1 MRTALAFLRRPDPP
15 EYGRRFSRLRW
26 RRALSAEET
35 REVSGVAAAAEAFAG
50 AQIWV
55 VVRDE
60 SALPWPVSRF
70 PVPEPGRIL
79 VAGRVAPGPEAAHTL
94 REWQAAGRPPEGGPA
109 SGPAGMAALAFR
121 MADFPPFSGETVC
134 GFIDRLTGAGVAQG
148 RDPAFGAF
156 VFDDPSERERPELTR
171 HLPAGARWLLDVG
184 CGAGGSSAGIKSR
197 VADLRVAGIES
208 DRAAAVRARGLL
220 DEVVIGDAPR
230 VLEDFAREGRRFD
243 AFLFA
248 DVLEHLEDPVRALS
262 LARSLAEPG
271 ATLVAS
277 VPNAGH
283 LSLVRDLVLG
293 RFDPVPAG
301 LADAGHLRWFT
312 KGSLAD
318 ALEEA
323 GWRVVSLESWPGAA
337 APESAGFLAGLEPW
351 PGLDSESLRTYQWIA
366 VARPA
371 SVRFR
376 NSPGVS
382 RECPCEPPPDAQPA
396 RAENQDLLLF
406 SLDEP
411 LSQELRFGSVNRFR
425 GMVLDG
431 RGKIVRCL
439 RVSIDGEAIGEF
451 PTDRPSEDLPRHLPR
466 LPAAGNCR
474 FDFEALVPAGGDAID
489 FEAVWQDGGAQHLVR
504 LDLAEIR
511 ASAASLQAMR
521 GALLALA
528 SPSADIVF
536 LTQGHRDVAAYEG
549 SIIPGLVNAKRYLAG
564 AGVDPDRCARVL
576 DFGCGSGRILTGW
589 HLDGRER
596 DLFGCD
602 TNPRLIDWASE
613 NLPASLHFDR
623 TPALPPLPYPDG
635 RFDLVCAISVF
646 THLRFPSQELWARE
660 LARVLTPG
668 GVLLLTL
675 HGSLYVK
682 LFTPEKLEE
691 FESIGHIEIESGV
704 EGGNESASFHQGRAV
719 RELFGEFEIIGHFP
733 AGRIHGHRILSPLAA
748 FQDVYVLQRA
758 G

>member
-1 MRTALAFLRRPDPP
+1 VRTALAFLWRPDPP

-26 RRALSAEET
+26 RRAIPAEET
-35 REVSGVAAAAEAFAG
+35 REVSGAASAAEAFAG

-60 SALPWPVSRF
+60 SALPWLPARF
-70 PVPEPGRIL
+70 PVPEPGRTL
-79 VAGRVAPGPEAAHTL
+79 VAGAVVPGPEAAHTL
-94 REWQAAGRPPEGGPA
+94 REWEVAGRPPEGA
-109 SGPAGMAALAFR
+109 AGSDATGVAALAFR
-121 MADFPPFSGETVC
+121 TADFPPLPGETVC
-134 GFIDRLTGAGVAQG
+134 GFIDRLIGAAGAPE
-148 RDPAFGAF
+148 RDPAFRAF
-156 VFDDPSERERPELTR
+156 VFEDSSGRERPELTR
-171 HLPAGARWLLDVG
+171 HIQVQARRLLDVG
-184 CGAGGSSAGIKSR
+184 CGAGGASAGLKSR
-197 VADLRVAGIES
+197 VGDLRVVGIES
-208 DRAAAVRARGLL
+208 NPAAAGRARDRL
-220 DEVVIGDAPR
+220 DEVLVGDAPR
-230 VLEDFAREGRRFD
+230 VLEDLAREGRTFD

-262 LARSLAEPG
+262 SARALAEPG

-301 LADAGHLRWFT
+301 LSDAGHLRWFT

-323 GWRVVSLESWPGAA
+323 GWRVICLESWPGAA
-337 APESAGFLAGLEPW
+337 ASESEGFLAGLEPW
-351 PGLDSESLRTYQWIA
+351 PGLDSESLRTYQWFA

-371 SVRFR
+371 SVRVG
-376 NSPGVS
+376 NSQDVS
-382 RECPCEPPPDAQPA
+382 RKSPN
-396 RAENQDLLLF
+396 RDLLLF
-406 SLDEP
+406 SLDSP
-411 LSQELRFGSVNRFR
+411 LFDQLRFGAVNRFR

-431 RGKIVRCL
+431 QGKIVRGL
-439 RVSIDGEAIGEF
+439 RVSIDGEAAGEF

-466 LPAAGNCR
+466 LPAAGHCR
-474 FDFEALVPAGGDAID
+474 FDFEALVPTQGDAVD
-489 FEAVWQDGGAQHLVR
+489 FEAVWQDGGAEHLLR
-504 LDLAEIR
+504 LDLGEIR
-511 ASAASLQAMR
+511 ASSTRLQAMR
-521 GALLALA
+521 RALARLA

-536 LTQGHRDVAAYEG
+536 LTQGHRDVAAYQG
-549 SIIPGLVNAKRYLAG
+549 SIVPGLVNAKRYVAA
-564 AGVDPDRCARVL
+564 AGVDADRCARVL

-613 NLPASLHFDR
+613 NLPASLHFDH

-635 RFDLVCAISVF
+635 RFDLACAISVF

-660 LARVLTPG
+660 LARVLAPG

-675 HGSLYVK
+675 HGSLYVH
-682 LFTPEKLEE
+682 LFAPETLEE
-691 FESIGHIEIESGV
+691 FETIGHIEIESGAD
-704 EGGNESASFHQGRAV
+704 GANESASFHQEWAV
-719 RELFGEFEIIGHFP
+719 RALFREFEMIGHFP
-733 AGRIHGHRILSPLAA
+733 AGRIQGRRIPSPLAA
-748 FQDVYVLQRA
+748 FQDVYVLRRA
-758 G
+758 D